1 MRLVEESFS
10 HPQSVDRSAM
20 VIRGAKI
27 IGVESRN
34 GRTYSDAALD
44 KLTQFYEGQ
53 SVNVDHD
60 RSKPNPE
67 RKMSDGFGMLR
78 NVQRRADGVYGDL
91 HYLGEHTLAPVIL
104 ERAERMPESF
114 GLSHSAEGRVVR
126 KKGKLIVEDVEA
138 VHSVDIVREPATTK
152 GLFESEGEFDMEIM
166 TIREIV
172 ETVPS
177 ETPGFE
183 LLREQMD
190 AGTIA
195 DDSQVQVAAGTGA
208 TDQIK
213 AAFRA
218 AVVEAFDDE
227 SLDIKATIARIK
239 QIMTAQEKLNEEKP
253 DTKPDEENEE
263 EKKAAPAVESVEQ
276 DDTEEKDRVHLL
288 EAENLLLKAG
298 REATPERIRAV
309 AAVTEEDRQPLVES
323 WPEQGGVAR
332 PEVSPP
338 KYQHGGFEIPT
349 DTKKFAAWLR

>member
-10 HPQSVDRSAM
+10 RPQKVDRDSM
-20 VIRGAKI
+20 IIRGAKI

-34 GRTYSDAALD
+34 GRTYSDVALD
-44 KLTQFYEGQ
+44 KLVGFYEGQ

-78 NVQRRADGVYGDL
+78 NVQRRDDGVYGDL
-91 HYLGEHTLAPVIL
+91 HYLGEHSLAPVIL

-166 TIREIV
+166 TIQEIV

-177 ETPGFE
+177 DTPGLDF
-183 LLREQMD
+183 LSEQV
-190 AGTIA
+190 GVGNIA
-195 DDSQVQVAAGTGA
+195 QDSQVQVAAGTGA
-208 TDQIK
+208 SEQIK

-227 SLDIKATIARIK
+227 TLDIKATIARIK
-239 QIMTAQEKLNEEKP
+239 QIMTAQEKLDEEKP
-253 DTKPDEENEE
+253 APEQKE
-263 EKKAAPAVESVEQ
+263 EKPAEEAQAVPAKESVE
-276 DDTEEKDRVHLL
+276 EEETSRINLV

-298 REATPERIRAV
+298 RDATPERIKAV
-309 AAVTEEDRQPLVES
+309 AAVDEEDRQVLVES
-323 WPEQGGVAR
+323 WPEKETHSR
-332 PEVSPP
+332 PASSPP
-338 KYQHGGFEIPT
+338 RHKYDESFEIPK